1 MLGNYT
7 LLFLKPS
14 YFQLLTINCYDLH
27 CYFSINHTQENI
39 NYNQTT
45 LPKYYGLLLMGC
57 LRSSEYHK
65 RWLEAPNY
73 YWALSSMV
81 FGDFY
86 DDHVS

>member
-1 MLGNYT
+1 MLGNYYT
-7 LLFLKPS
+7 CYFILIINKYLLRS
-14 YFQLLTINCYDLH
+14 SLL
-27 CYFSINHTQENI
+27 FSINHTQENI

-57 LRSSEYHK
+57 RRSNEYHK
-65 RWLEAPNY
+65 RWIEAPNY
-73 YWALSSMV
+73 YWALSSMI